1 MSKFLWDLNIEDIP
15 CGFESVYQDALIN
28 CPNGKIVETIFCDS
42 SGTTISTCEYNPV
55 EYRKI
60 IINEFNKFKTQ
71 AIEIFNNRNSL
82 DFKECCN
89 ELLKI
94 DTLLYAL
101 ISEWTFTTD
110 IFCDDSFQPQFI
122 SNHIK
127 NSSLISYFD
136 DTDDEYSQLKFINLY
151 K

>member
-15 CGFESVYQDALIN
+15 CGFESFYQDALIN
-28 CPNGKIVETIFCDS
+28 CPNGKIVETISSDS

-55 EYRKI
+55 ECRKI
-60 IINEFNKFKTQ
+60 LITEFNNLKSK
-71 AIEIFNNRNSL
+71 AIEIFSNRNSL

-94 DTLLYAL
+94 DALLYTL
-101 ISEWTFTTD
+101 ISEWTCTSD
-110 IFCDDSFQPQFI
+110 IFCNDDFQPQFI

-127 NSSLISYFD
+127 NISLTSYFD
-136 DTDDEYSQLKFINLY
+136 DADDEYSQFKLINLY

>member
-15 CGFESVYQDALIN
+15 CGFESIYQDALID
-28 CPNGKIVETIFCDS
+28 CPNGKMVKTFSCDS
-42 SGTTISTCEYNPV
+42 TGTTISACEYNPV

-94 DTLLYAL
+94 DTLLYSL
-101 ISEWTFTTD
+101 ISEWTCTSD
-110 IFCDDSFQPQFI
+110 IFCDDEFQPQFI

-127 NSSLISYFD
+127 NISLASYFD
-136 DTDDEYSQLKFINLY
+136 DADDEYNQFKLINLY